1 MNETLTPVGFT
12 FMVLT
17 WTAIVVLNVFCF
29 SRIFRDKAEEI
40 PDPMPELD
48 ADGK

>member
-1 MNETLTPVGFT
+1 MNDTLTPVGFI

-17 WTAIVVLNVFCF
+17 WAAIAVLNVFCF
-29 SRIFRDKAEEI
+29 SKIFTDKKEEI
-40 PDPMPELD
+40 PDPLPALD